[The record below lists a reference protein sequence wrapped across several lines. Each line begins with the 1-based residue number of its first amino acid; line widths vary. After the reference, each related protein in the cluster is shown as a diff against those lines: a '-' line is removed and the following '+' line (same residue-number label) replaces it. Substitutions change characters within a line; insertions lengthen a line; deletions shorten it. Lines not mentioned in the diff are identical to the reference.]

1 VIDVNAFIGAYPWR
15 PVPEAGVPDLVAS
28 MGRVGISEA
37 WVSLLPSLFWKDPS
51 SGNEELF
58 YLVSGQP
65 SLRAVPAVHPGL
77 PHWEADLV
85 EARDRGAV
93 AVRCDP
99 GQFGLAVTGPEMI
112 AFLER
117 ASQLA
122 IPVLAA
128 VRLEDARGRHP
139 LDLRPDLPPWA
150 VRTWLR
156 AIPQV
161 RLVICSA
168 DRSFIEE
175 VHWGSTPGESSRV
188 WWDLSWVWGPPEDD
202 LKHLLATIGTP
213 RFLFGSGQPLR
224 IPEVPAARLDL
235 LDLPAEDRAA
245 ITRRNALALVA
256 PGGIHDR

>member
-15 PVPEAGVPDLVAS
+15 PVPGTGVPDLVAS
-28 MGRVGISEA
+28 MERVGIAEA
-37 WVSLLPSLFWKDPS
+37 WVSHLPSLFWKDPS
-51 SGNEELF
+51 AGNGELF
-58 YLVSGQP
+58 DLISRQS

-99 GQFGLAVTGPEMI
+99 GQFGLAIAGPEMF
-112 AFLER
+112 ALLEH
-117 ASQLA
+117 AAALA
-122 IPVLAA
+122 LPVLAA

-156 AIPQV
+156 ASPQV
-161 RLVICSA
+161 RLIICGA
-168 DRSFIEE
+168 DRPFIEE
-175 VHWGSTPGESSRV
+175 VHWGSTPEESSRV

-202 LKHLLATIGTP
+202 LRHLLAAIGTQH
-213 RFLFGSGQPLR
+213 FLFGSGQPLR
-224 IPEVPAARLDL
+224 IPEVPVARLDL
-235 LDLPAEDRAA
+235 LDLSAEDRAA
-245 ITRRNALALVA
+245 ITHRNALALLTHES
-256 PGGIHDR
+256 P